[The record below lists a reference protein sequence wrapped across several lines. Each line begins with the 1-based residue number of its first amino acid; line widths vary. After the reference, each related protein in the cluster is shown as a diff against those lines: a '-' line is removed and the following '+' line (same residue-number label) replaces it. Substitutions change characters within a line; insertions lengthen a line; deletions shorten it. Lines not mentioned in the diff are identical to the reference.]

1 VKGVLTLRWTTV
13 IVLCVGAGFTLFQGA
28 RVTAFA
34 VADMGVDASQ
44 EKAPQ
49 LAGWR
54 NTLGVAAAA
63 RDPGRFVL
71 KMQDPDQFSRRE
83 QALADY
89 AAVRPMAA
97 AAWLEVAQLRYTM
110 GQPAARSIEAFSLAQ
125 LTAPYEGD
133 VMAGRAML
141 GPLLWDN
148 LAGDDKRRTVRDLAL
163 APFSQSDYL
172 RVQAQLRA
180 KPKPVRQEIRNGV
193 LAVDSRPED
202 RLDMLGLNDPDSRA
216 R

>member
-1 VKGVLTLRWTTV
+1 VLTLRWTTA
-13 IVLCVGAGFTLFQGA
+13 IVLCAAAGFTLFQGA

-34 VADMGVDASQ
+34 IADMRLDASQ
-44 EKAPQ
+44 DRAAQ

-54 NTLGVAAAA
+54 NTLGVANLA

-71 KMQDPDQFSRRE
+71 KLQDTDQFSRRE

-89 AAVRPMAA
+89 LAVRPMTA
-97 AAWLEVAQLRYTM
+97 AAWLEMAQLRYTM

-125 LTAPYEGD
+125 LTAPYEGN
-133 VMAGRAML
+133 VMAGRALL

-148 LAGDDKRRTVRDLAL
+148 LADEDKRRTVRDLAL
-163 APFSQSDYL
+163 APFSPPDYF
-172 RVQAQLRA
+172 RAQALLRA
-180 KPKPVRQEIRNGV
+180 KPKPIREEIRNGV
-193 LAVDSRPED
+193 LALDSRPED
-202 RLDMLGLNDPDSRA
+202 RLDMLGLNDPDARA